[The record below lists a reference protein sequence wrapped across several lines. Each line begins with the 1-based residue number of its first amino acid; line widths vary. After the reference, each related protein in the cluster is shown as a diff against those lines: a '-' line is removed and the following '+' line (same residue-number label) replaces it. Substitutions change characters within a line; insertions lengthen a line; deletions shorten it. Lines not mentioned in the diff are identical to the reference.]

1 MGNTRWVL
9 VLALMIPAAMTG
21 QAQIITDMSPERIRQ
36 AIAFGTSERDLG
48 WYRIQEKARWS
59 WPPLIATYTTPYL
72 RVALAA
78 NEAKKRYKIFTAAE
92 VTPDMLAPVIVV
104 RAWSR
109 YSVDRE
115 VANVLMIVLLPHD
128 SKDAAEAIH
137 ATEMQDASQFG
148 FTEKGKGL
156 LAVFP
161 LESWREDKDLRV
173 VFDREI
179 PGSHAD
185 DAHLPSSTGSCKDC
199 KSRIYLKS
207 VQ

>member
-21 QAQIITDMSPERIRQ
+21 QAQIITDMSPERIRE

-59 WPPLIATYTTPYL
+59 WPPLIAKYTTPYL

-78 NEAKKRYKIFTAAE
+78 SEAKKRYKIFTADK
-92 VTPDMLAPVIVV
+92 VTPDMLAPVIIV

-109 YSVDRE
+109 DAVDGS
-115 VANVLMIVLLPHD
+115 VANVLTIVLLPHN
-128 SKDAAEAIH
+128 SKEATEAIH
-137 ATEMQDASQFG
+137 ATEIQDASQFG

-161 LESWREDKDLRV
+161 LESWREDRDLRV
-173 VFDREI
+173 VFDRTI

-199 KSRIYLKS
+199 KSRLYLDKIK
-207 VQ
+207 